1 MFQLK
6 WIWHNL
12 QGYRKR
18 YVMTFVLSL
27 ILGTMYVLNPQI
39 LSGIIDQVFVGTT
52 NAAGETV
59 RNLDILIPSMVMV
72 GVITLLRTTINYI
85 IIVTSDNCALGMITT
100 VRERIYANLQSQD
113 MSYYEQKPHW
123 RPDDPFNRRHGYG
136 AAYYGQ
142 YFSSVAAICSNVL
155 VYYYLFLFSK
165 RFVHP
170 LFSGGYPA
178 FVLCDPR
185 FF

>member
-27 ILGTMYVLNPQI
+27 FLGTMYVLNPQI

-72 GVITLLRTTINYI
+72 GVITLLRTSINYI
-85 IIVTSDNCALGMITT
+85 IIVTSDNCALGMITN
-100 VRERIYANLQSQD
+100 VRERIYANLKSQD
-113 MSYYEQKPHW
+113 MS
-123 RPDDPFNRRHGYG
+123 
-136 AAYYGQ
+136 
-142 YFSSVAAICSNVL
+142 
-155 VYYYLFLFSK
+155 
-165 RFVHP
+165 
-170 LFSGGYPA
+170 
-178 FVLCDPR
+178 
-185 FF
+185 